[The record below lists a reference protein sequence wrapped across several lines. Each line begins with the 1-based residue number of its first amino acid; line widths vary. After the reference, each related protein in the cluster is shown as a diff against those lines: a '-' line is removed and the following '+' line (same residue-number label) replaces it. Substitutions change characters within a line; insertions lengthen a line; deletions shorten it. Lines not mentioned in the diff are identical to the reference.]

1 MSCQIRSLGPNPPNH
16 EVLHLQIEEN
26 LSSNIT
32 TSILEKIEE
41 NFEIIGKNAVKKFSN

>member
-1 MSCQIRSLGPNPPNH
+1 MSSPGPNPPNH
-16 EVLHLQIEEN
+16 KVLHIQIEEN

-32 TSILEKIEE
+32 TSIEE